1 MKRLAA
7 IGLVLAAGLGLSAC
21 GSHPATKSY
30 IDGWN
35 AQVLINTEQT
45 IWTTCNEAYKAD
57 DLPYGNDLWSD
68 FKAGCDA
75 AGVLATQ
82 TYQAT
87 H

>member
-1 MKRLAA
+1 VKRLAA

-35 AQVLINTEQT
+35 AQVDINTRN
-45 IWTTCNEAYKAD
+45 IPWTCSVEYES
-57 DLPYGNDLWSD
+57 YYSNDFWSD

-75 AGVLATQ
+75 AGFDATQ